1 MPGSIINAFMK
12 RMLLAF
18 TALLCF
24 TFVAAAADV
33 TGKWTAEIPGRGGNT
48 QTTTFTF
55 KADGAKLEGTVANQ
69 RGENPISEGKV
80 DGDKVTFAQVM
91 NMNGNDMKMTYTGVV
106 RGDTIEL
113 TRDGG
118 RGPATFTAK
127 KAQ

>member
-1 MPGSIINAFMK
+1 MF
-12 RMLLAF
+12 LAF

-55 KADGAKLEGTVANQ
+55 KAAGAKLEGTVANQ
-69 RGENPISEGKV
+69 RGETPISDGKV
-80 DGDKVTFAQVM
+80 DGDKISFSQTM
-91 NMNGNDMKMTYTGVV
+91 NMQGTEMKMMYTAVV
-106 RGDTIEL
+106 KGDSMEI
-113 TRDGG
+113 TREGG

-127 KAQ
+127 KAN

>member
-1 MPGSIINAFMK
+1 MK
-12 RMLLAF
+12 KMFLAF
-18 TALLCF
+18 SALLCF

-69 RGENPISEGKV
+69 RGDNPITEGKV
-80 DGDKVTFAQVM
+80 DGDKISFVQVM
-91 NMNGNDMKMTYTGVV
+91 NFNGNEMKMTYTGVV
-106 RGDTIEL
+106 KGDTIEI
-113 TRDGG
+113 TRDNG

-127 KAQ
+127 KAN

>member
-1 MPGSIINAFMK
+1 MPGSIINAIMK
-12 RMLLAF
+12 RLLLAF

-80 DGDKVTFAQVM
+80 DGDKITFAQVM
-91 NMNGNDMKMTYTGVV
+91 NMNGNEMKMTYTGVV
-106 RGDTIEL
+106 KGDTIEL

-118 RGPATFTAK
+118 RGPATFTAQ

>member
-1 MPGSIINAFMK
+1 MK
-12 RMLLAF
+12 TSLLAF
-18 TALLCF
+18 VALLCF
-24 TFVAAAADV
+24 TFAAAAADV

-55 KADGAKLEGTVANQ
+55 KASGAALEGTIANQ
-69 RGENPISEGKV
+69 RGENPIAEGKV
-80 DGDKVTFAQVM
+80 DGDTITFAQVM
-91 NMNGNDMKMTYTGVV
+91 NFNGNEMKMTYTGKVK
-106 RGDTIEL
+106 GDTIEF

>member
-1 MPGSIINAFMK
+1 MPGSIINAIMK
-12 RMLLAF
+12 RLLLAF

-80 DGDKVTFAQVM
+80 DGDKITFAQVM
-91 NMNGNDMKMTYTGVV
+91 NMNGNEMKMTYTGVV
-106 RGDTIEL
+106 KGDTIEL

>member
-1 MPGSIINAFMK
+1 MK
-12 RMLLAF
+12 TTLLAF
-18 TALLCF
+18 VALLCF

-55 KADGAKLEGTVANQ
+55 KASGAKLEGTVANQ
-69 RGENPISEGKV
+69 RGETPMMYKGAVK
-80 DGDKVTFAQVM
+80 
-91 NMNGNDMKMTYTGVV
+91 
-106 RGDTIEL
+106 GDTIEF
-113 TRDGG
+113 TREVEG